1 MRINLIKFRKT
12 RAVGKRTKKY
22 FADVLGI
29 SRQHYSNI
37 EDGLANPSFELLE
50 KFYEIFND
58 EYDDLWEIFKK
69 SN

>member
-1 MRINLIKFRKT
+1 MRLNLIKFRKT
-12 RAVGKRTKKY
+12 RVKGKRSKKY
-22 FADVLGI
+22 FADTLGI

-37 EDGLANPSFELLE
+37 EDGLSNPSFELLE
-50 KFYEIFND
+50 RFYEIFSD